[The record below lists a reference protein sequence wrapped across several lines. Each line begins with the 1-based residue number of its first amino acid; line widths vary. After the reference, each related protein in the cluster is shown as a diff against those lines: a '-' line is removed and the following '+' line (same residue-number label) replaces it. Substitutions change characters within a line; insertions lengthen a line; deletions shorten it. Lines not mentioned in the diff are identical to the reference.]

1 MLLWQ
6 HGRTLVVHTPAKLNL
21 FLEVLGKRTDG
32 YHELETLMV
41 SVGLYDT
48 LRFTEE
54 LSKSSGPALSP
65 EIRLRCRWAGTRPYP
80 FASLPNGSD
89 NLVVKAA
96 RLMRDFCEIGR
107 A

>member
-1 MLLWQ
+1 MLLRQ
-6 HGRTLVVHTPAKLNL
+6 QGRTLVVHTPAKLNL

-54 LSKSSGPALSP
+54 
-65 EIRLRCRWAGTRPYP
+65 
-80 FASLPNGSD
+80 FASSSILYHQSTSRDERERFIKDCKTAGQFLRGHLFS
-89 NLVVKAA
+89 A
-96 RLMRDFCEIGR
+96 RP
-107 A
+107 